1 MGCATNVV
9 RGLFFVFNFIFWVLG
24 IVVLAI
30 GIYSR
35 IETDTWK
42 DLIDS
47 NTIFETA
54 NLLIA
59 AGVIVAVI
67 GFLGCCGAVKKWQ
80 WMLIVYSII
89 VLVIFALEIVAGA
102 YAYAKRGMIQDKL
115 TQGIDTAVKTN
126 YGQAGTASEGMTTA
140 IDWFQENV
148 KCCGST
154 GPAKWKESKWYTSM
168 GANKTA
174 DVPKS
179 CCKSQT
185 SGCNVN
191 VDFGLTNSTSKIFT
205 VGCIEEGKQF
215 AKDNMWLIGG
225 VGIGIAVIEIMG
237 IGFALCLCCAFKK
250 EGSEVV

>member
-42 DLIDS
+42 DLINS
-47 NTIFETA
+47 ETIFETA

-67 GFLGCCGAVKKWQ
+67 GFFGCCGAIKKWQ
-80 WMLIVYSII
+80 WMLVVYSIL

-102 YAYAKRGMIQDKL
+102 YAYAKKDKVEAKL
-115 TQGIDTAVKTN
+115 TEGIENTIKSN
-126 YGQAGTASEGMTTA
+126 YDEDGTANDGLTEA
-140 IDWFQENV
+140 IDWFQKNV
-148 KCCGST
+148 KCCGWSNP
-154 GPAKWKESKWYTSM
+154 GNWKESKWSEKM
-168 GANKTA
+168 GSNKTA

-179 CCKSQT
+179 CCKSDS

-191 VDFGLTNSTSKIFT
+191 IGVAGNYSSKIYSA
-205 VGCIEEGKQF
+205 GCIPEGKQF
-215 AKDNMWLIGG
+215 VKDNMWLIGG
-225 VGIGIAVIEIMG
+225 VGIGIAIIELMG

>member
-1 MGCATNVV
+1 MGCATSMV
-9 RGLFFVFNFIFWVLG
+9 RGLFFAFNFVFWVLG

-42 DLIDS
+42 DLINS
-47 NTIFETA
+47 ETIFETA

-67 GFLGCCGAVKKWQ
+67 GFLGCCGAIKKWQ
-80 WMLIVYSII
+80 WMLVVYSIL

-102 YAYAKRGMIQDKL
+102 YAYAKRDKVEKNL
-115 TQGIDTAVKTN
+115 TAGIRKAVEKN
-126 YGQAGTASEGMTTA
+126 YGEAGTASEGMTKA
-140 IDWFQENV
+140 IDWFQEKV

-154 GPAKWKESKWYTSM
+154 GPDDWKSSTWYSKRT
-168 GANKTA
+168 ANSTA
-174 DVPKS
+174 DVPKT

-185 SGCNVN
+185 TGCNEDISSKNGTIYTSGCI
-191 VDFGLTNSTSKIFT
+191 K
-205 VGCIEEGKQF
+205 EGTQF

-225 VGIGIAVIEIMG
+225 VGIGIAVVELLG
-237 IGFALCLCCAFKK
+237 IFFALCLCCAFKN
-250 EGSEVV
+250 EDSEVV